1 MTSAPAQLLADT
13 AADWGFAL
21 NEVQRAQFDLYADE
35 LLAWN
40 SHTNLTAIRS
50 RDEVY
55 VRHFLD
61 SLVLARYWGEP
72 PASLVDIGAGAGFP
86 GLPLKILRPQLQLV
100 LLDSVGK
107 KTAFLS
113 HVVDRL
119 GLGGV
124 RVITGR
130 AEELGRDPRERE
142 RHGLVTARAVADL
155 RVLAE
160 YGLPLLRVGGRLLAP
175 KGAAATEEA
184 QAAEHAVRAL
194 GGTISAVE
202 RIELPGLE
210 PRTLVIIEKV
220 APTDPRYPRGVG
232 LPTRKPLGS

>member
-1 MTSAPAQLLADT
+1 MTTAPAQLLADT
-13 AADWGFAL
+13 AAAWGLAL
-21 NEVQRAQFDLYADE
+21 NDVQRALFDLYADE

-61 SLVLARYWGEP
+61 SLVLARHWGDP
-72 PASLVDIGAGAGFP
+72 PTSLVDIGSGAGFP

-100 LLDSVGK
+100 LLDSVAK
-107 KTAFLS
+107 KTAFLN
-113 HVVDRL
+113 HVVQRL

-124 RVITGR
+124 RVFTGR
-130 AEELGRDPRERE
+130 AEELGRGPRDRE
-142 RHGLVTARAVADL
+142 HHDLVVARAVADL

-175 KGAAATEEA
+175 KGATAADEA
-184 QAAEHAVRAL
+184 RAAEAAVRAL
-194 GGTISAVE
+194 GGVVAAIEPV
-202 RIELPGLE
+202 ELPGVE
-210 PRTLVIIEKV
+210 ARALVIVQKV
-220 APTDPRYPRGVG
+220 APTDGRYPRAVG
-232 LPTRKPLGS
+232 LPARKPLGS